1 MFTRPGIFKCF
12 WSSGVRWL
20 ELAGTSTEKN
30 SPWFGPKVQRSRTCW
45 SGLLVARRQRKIP
58 RSTLLWFGYASCKMF
73 REQNRTRAFVTG
85 WWFGTSFIFRTL
97 GMSSSQLTNVF
108 QRGWNHQPDNH
119 LCLSTFV
126 FMSPQNKHMIFGA
139 FQAHW
144 FCEVTRSS
152 FLWPLSPQV
161 LPSSCWAMRQYPKL
175 QFVLRTSQDL
185 CMDNIY
191 IYTYLRLYTYVI
203 HILYA

>member
-108 QRGWNHQPDNH
+108 QRGWNHQPDNS
-119 LCLSTFV
+119 LKWQLLFYIVLS
-126 FMSPQNKHMIFGA
+126 ILG
-139 FQAHW
+139 
-144 FCEVTRSS
+144 VTRSIWN
-152 FLWPLSPQV
+152 L
-161 LPSSCWAMRQYPKL
+161 
-175 QFVLRTSQDL
+175 FVDQRRSVCCKFTEGKILGIWSQLFWDRSHK
-185 CMDNIY
+185 NFRVWWVESYIY
-191 IYTYLRLYTYVI
+191 I
-203 HILYA
+203 ILYIFIYLYPIFIDILWYIQ